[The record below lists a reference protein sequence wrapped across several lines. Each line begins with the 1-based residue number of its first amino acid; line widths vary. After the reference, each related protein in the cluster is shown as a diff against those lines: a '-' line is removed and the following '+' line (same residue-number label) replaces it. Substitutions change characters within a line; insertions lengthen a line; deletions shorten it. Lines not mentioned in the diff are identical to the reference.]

1 MVLNRKQA
9 TEQNAQ
15 APDRGLRDRKKALT
29 KQAIEEAASDLFLE
43 RGFDETTVQDIAE
56 RAVVSRRTFF
66 RYFTSK
72 EEVLFAGEREEIRR
86 AGGVL
91 ASRPAEESLLASLE
105 HAITALA
112 NAYSH
117 DRDHRLA
124 RARLITDHP
133 SLSGAHLQLLSE
145 LEKEVVGF
153 VGTRLDLPS
162 DDPQVRL
169 VAGTAVVVYR
179 VSVDRWVRSNGR
191 EGLPDLIHT
200 NLSRVASGSLFQH
213 TVKGP

>member
-133 SLSGAHLQLLSE
+133 SLSGAHLSE
-145 LEKEVVGF
+145 P
-153 VGTRLDLPS
+153 TRLRRIS
-162 DDPQVRL
+162 Y
-169 VAGTAVVVYR
+169 AVFC
-179 VSVDRWVRSNGR
+179 
-191 EGLPDLIHT
+191 LKKKKKT
-200 NLSRVASGSLFQH
+200 Q
-213 TVKGP
+213 